1 MTRFLERLARR
12 ALQVPPQVRVAAEPA
27 MPAEGSWV
35 EPLAPEVSGMQPAAA
50 AAAPGREAVPHALRP
65 PATPPE
71 PPEPF
76 QPLVHP
82 APGPGPG
89 LADAPLPVPRG
100 PVRLAAAE
108 APDAAGPAAPR
119 ADPGEPPAPATA
131 APHAAA
137 TAVSV
142 VPAPATPR
150 RSLEAPVSAPRRGG
164 AVADAADAADA
175 ATAAAPLPAQLIRHA
190 AAVADLPA
198 APELED
204 PASGPGLP
212 VAPGRPARPQA
223 PERPGTHAAQPA
235 RATRDTRDTRLAQEA
250 ATTVHV
256 TIGRIE
262 IAAVAPPPAPQRA
275 PAPGARPLSL
285 DDYLAR
291 RSRR

>member
-27 MPAEGSWV
+27 MPAEGPWV

-82 APGPGPG
+82 APVPGPG

-137 TAVSV
+137 TTVSV

-164 AVADAADAADA
+164 AVADAADAA
-175 ATAAAPLPAQLIRHA
+175 TAAAPLPAQLIRHA
-190 AAVADLPA
+190 AAAADLPA

-204 PASGPGLP
+204 PAPGPGLP

-223 PERPGTHAAQPA
+223 PERPRTHAAQPA
-235 RATRDTRDTRLAQEA
+235 RAARDTRDTRLAQEA

>member
-12 ALQVPPQVRVAAEPA
+12 ALQVPPQVRVAAEPGL
-27 MPAEGSWV
+27 PAEGSWA
-35 EPLAPEVSGMQPAAA
+35 ESPAPEVSGMQPAAA
-50 AAAPGREAVPHALRP
+50 PGREAVPHAVRP
-65 PATPPE
+65 LATPPE
-71 PPEPF
+71 PPAPF

-82 APGPGPG
+82 APAPG
-89 LADAPLPVPRG
+89 LADAPLPLTRG

-108 APDAAGPAAPR
+108 VPDGAGPAAPR
-119 ADPGEPPAPATA
+119 ADPGEPPASATV

-137 TAVSV
+137 TTVSV
-142 VPAPATPR
+142 VPGPATPHR
-150 RSLEAPVSAPRRGG
+150 ILEAPVPAARRVG
-164 AVADAADAADA
+164 AVADAVDAAA
-175 ATAAAPLPAQLIRHA
+175 AAAPLPPRVIRRGA
-190 AAVADLPA
+190 MAADLPA
-198 APELED
+198 APELEH
-204 PASGPGLP
+204 PALEPDLT
-212 VAPGRPARPQA
+212 VAPGRPARPPA
-223 PERPGTHAAQPA
+223 PARPQTHAAQPA
-235 RATRDTRDTRLAQEA
+235 RSARESRDTRDPRSAQEA